1 MRLQGEHQTIGFFE
15 FVDVQCEDDCPFKCY
30 KDEMAGIFHIDAF
43 GKMELRL
50 QYTGHGPC
58 LDLLGAKQ
66 ATGRVGG
73 FRMHGYLNEPL
84 STRKPSIG
92 VDNYVT
98 FDDCVITNLPF
109 IGSAEI
115 TISVGYA
122 IEREQIDGD
131 ITFSKVT
138 VGIDGLLQWLRVN
151 SIDAQRDRPGQGH
164 WKIEPKSADR
174 ISYQFEDVRIE
185 FVPTISPPGWY
196 AAIPEKY
203 TVRQGM
209 LIRFIYSE
217 EVPLKTLMESMR
229 EFQDFL
235 AFALHRPVMV
245 RSAVG
250 FYPEDDSTSAFN
262 LARPIYFPSRQQPDI
277 DITGIYK
284 GDYNS
289 LFVYDQIDDFASTFA
304 AWRKLR
310 SEVGDHFFGSIVDMY
325 LECLYG
331 SRLANY
337 MLVDYMKIIELM
349 QRQFKGMDESA
360 LKQWNWDI
368 GPFPQEKDL
377 MVEPY
382 WDKFFLSSLKEIGY
396 ASTPKKFG
404 KTARILRDAIV
415 HPVGAAA
422 RLKTI
427 GIKEGDKRTLRDYV
441 IKYAMMYERLV
452 QLYLVTFIGLDPI
465 KLGDDRNLF
474 ASRVLGPSLTIG
486 DIRVN

>member
-98 FDDCVITNLPF
+98 FDDCVITTLLFVGP
-109 IGSAEI
+109 AEI

-131 ITFSKVT
+131 VSFSEFT
-138 VGIDGLLQWLRVN
+138 VGIDGLLQWVRVN
-151 SIDAQRDRPGQGH
+151 SIDVHSNMQRN
-164 WKIEPKSADR
+164 WKIEPKYTDP
-174 ISYQFEDVRIE
+174 ISYQFEDVLIE
-185 FVPTISPPGWY
+185 FVPTIGGGAAS

-203 TVRQGM
+203 TIRQGM
-209 LIRFIYSE
+209 LIRFVYNE
-217 EVPLKTLMESMR
+217 GVPIKTLMESMR

-250 FYPEDDSTSAFN
+250 FYPKDDSTSAFN
-262 LARPIYFPSRQQPDI
+262 RARRVYFPSQQQPEI
-277 DITGIYK
+277 DTMGIYK
-284 GDYNS
+284 GDHNS

-310 SEVGDHFFGSIVDMY
+310 SEVGDPFFGSVVDMY
-325 LECLYG
+325 LKCLYG
-331 SRLANY
+331 SRFAQDL
-337 MLVDYMKIIELM
+337 LVDYLKIIELTL
-349 QRQFKGMDESA
+349 RQFAEMDESE
-360 LKQWNWDI
+360 LRQWNWDL
-368 GPFPQEKDL
+368 GPFPQERDL
-377 MVEPY
+377 MVAPY
-382 WDKFFLSSLKEIGY
+382 WDRFFLSSLKEIGY
-396 ASTPKKFG
+396 ASTPKEFG
-404 KTARILRDAIV
+404 ETARKLRNAVV
-415 HPVGAAA
+415 HPVDAAEN
-422 RLKTI
+422 LGKI
-427 GIKEGDKRTLRDYV
+427 GIEKGDTRALWEHIIR
-441 IKYAMMYERLV
+441 YAMMYERLV

-465 KLGDDRNLF
+465 KLGDDSNLF